1 MKIIFMGTPE
11 FSVPILK
18 ALNEKY
24 EVCLVVSQPNR
35 VKKKGVLLDTP
46 VAACAKEL
54 NLELFQPTA
63 IKDDYQKILDMNAD
77 VLVTAAYGQYVP
89 TKILNS
95 FKKCLNVHA
104 SLLPK
109 HRGGAPI
116 QRCLI
121 NGDSKTGVAIM
132 EMVKR
137 LDAFEYI
144 NNPYYQ
150 LIKGFNKKYKNCELK
165 YDYYDPFEGFVFD
178 DFIKYPNGKL
188 LPQIG
193 YFNKTFKYPAVY
205 EANHLWMSI
214 TPNEI
219 NTMKKDIDD
228 SFGNVLT
235 YGLGLGYFPFMVSL
249 KENVKSVTIIEK
261 NSQIIKLFKENILP
275 QFPNKDKI
283 KIINDDAFIFAQNI
297 KNKEYDFIFVDLW
310 HSILY

>member
-137 LDAFEYI
+137 LDAGKVYALKEYEI
-144 NNPYYQ
+144 LDDDNNTS
-150 LIKGFNKKYKNCELK
+150 LFNKLSIIGRDLLMDNIEDIYNDKNL
-165 YDYYDPFEGFVFD
+165 G
-178 DFIKYPNGKL
+178 I
-188 LPQIG
+188 PQ
-193 YFNKTFKYPAVY
+193 NDEEATF
-205 EANHLWMSI
+205 S
-214 TPNEI
+214 
-219 NTMKKDIDD
+219 
-228 SFGNVLT
+228 S
-235 YGLGLGYFPFMVSL
+235 
-249 KENVKSVTIIEK
+249 
-261 NSQIIKLFKENILP
+261 NILP
-275 QFPNKDKI
+275 SEEVISLNNKSKDI
-283 KIINDDAFIFAQNI
+283 VNLIRGLSYEPGAYLLINDI
-297 KNKEYDFIFVDLW
+297 KLKVFKAKAVDYDGNEPCGYVLSTKKQILLKTLDGAIELLEVLYPGKKILSGRDFSNGQKIFVEGN
-310 HSILY
+310 ILN

>member
-77 VLVTAAYGQYVP
+77 VLITAAYGQYVP

-132 EMVKR
+132 EMVKK
-137 LDAFEYI
+137 LDAGRVYAMKEYEI
-144 NNPYYQ
+144 LEDDNNTSLFDKLSVIGRDLLMDCIENIY
-150 LIKGFNKKYKNCELK
+150 NDKNL
-165 YDYYDPFEGFVFD
+165 G
-178 DFIKYPNGKL
+178 I
-188 LPQIG
+188 PQ
-193 YFNKTFKYPAVY
+193 NDEEATF
-205 EANHLWMSI
+205 S
-214 TPNEI
+214 
-219 NTMKKDIDD
+219 
-228 SFGNVLT
+228 S
-235 YGLGLGYFPFMVSL
+235 
-249 KENVKSVTIIEK
+249 
-261 NSQIIKLFKENILP
+261 NILP
-275 QFPNKDKI
+275 SEEVISLNNKSKDI
-283 KIINDDAFIFAQNI
+283 VNLIRGLSYEPGAYLLINDI
-297 KNKEYDFIFVDLW
+297 KLKVFKAKAVAYAGNEPCGYVLSTKKQILLKTLDGAIELLEVLYPGKKILSGRDFSNGQKIFVEGN
-310 HSILY
+310 ILN

>member
-1 MKIIFMGTPE
+1 MRIVFMGTPD

-24 EVCLVVSQPNR
+24 EIALVVSQPNR

-63 IKDDYQKILDMNAD
+63 IKEDYQKILDMNAD

-137 LDAFEYI
+137 LDAGKVYAMKEYEI
-144 NNPYYQ
+144 LEDDNNTS
-150 LIKGFNKKYKNCELK
+150 LFNKLSIIGRDLLIDSIEDIYNDKNLGI
-165 YDYYDPFEGFVFD
+165 PQND
-178 DFIKYPNGKL
+178 DEATFSSNI
-188 LPQIG
+188 LPSEEVISLN
-193 YFNKTFKYPAVY
+193 NK
-205 EANHLWMSI
+205 S
-214 TPNEI
+214 
-219 NTMKKDIDD
+219 KDIVNLIRGLSYEPGAYLLINDIKLKVFKARSVEYNGD
-228 SFGNVLT
+228 EPCGYVLSTKKQILLKTLDGAIELLEVLYPGKKILSGKDFSNGQKIFVEGNVL
-235 YGLGLGYFPFMVSL
+235 
-249 KENVKSVTIIEK
+249 N
-261 NSQIIKLFKENILP
+261 
-275 QFPNKDKI
+275 
-283 KIINDDAFIFAQNI
+283 
-297 KNKEYDFIFVDLW
+297 
-310 HSILY
+310 

>member
-137 LDAFEYI
+137 LDAGKVYALKEYEI
-144 NNPYYQ
+144 LDDDNNTS
-150 LIKGFNKKYKNCELK
+150 LFNKLSIIGRDLLIDSIEDIYNDKNL
-165 YDYYDPFEGFVFD
+165 G
-178 DFIKYPNGKL
+178 I
-188 LPQIG
+188 PQ
-193 YFNKTFKYPAVY
+193 NDEEATF
-205 EANHLWMSI
+205 S
-214 TPNEI
+214 
-219 NTMKKDIDD
+219 
-228 SFGNVLT
+228 S
-235 YGLGLGYFPFMVSL
+235 
-249 KENVKSVTIIEK
+249 
-261 NSQIIKLFKENILP
+261 NILP
-275 QFPNKDKI
+275 SEEVISLNNKSKDI
-283 KIINDDAFIFAQNI
+283 VNLIRGLSYEPGAYLLINDI
-297 KNKEYDFIFVDLW
+297 KLKVFKAKAVAYAGNEPCGYVLSTKKQILLKTLDGAIELLEVLYPGKKILSGRDFSNGQKIFVEGN
-310 HSILY
+310 ILN

>member
-1 MKIIFMGTPE
+1 MRIVFMGTPD

-24 EVCLVVSQPNR
+24 EIALVVSQPNR

-132 EMVKR
+132 EMVKK
-137 LDAFEYI
+137 LDAGRVYAMKEYEILEDDNNTSLFDKLSIIGRDLLIESIEDIYNDI
-144 NNPYYQ
+144 NLGIPQNDDEATFSSNILPSEEVIS
-150 LIKGFNKKYKNCELK
+150 LNNK
-165 YDYYDPFEGFVFD
+165 
-178 DFIKYPNGKL
+178 
-188 LPQIG
+188 
-193 YFNKTFKYPAVY
+193 
-205 EANHLWMSI
+205 S
-214 TPNEI
+214 
-219 NTMKKDIDD
+219 KDIVNLIRGLSYEPGAYLLINDIKLKVFKAKAVD
-228 SFGNVLT
+228 YDGNEPCGYVLSTKKQILLKTLDGAIELLEVLYPGKKILSGRDFSNGQKIFVEGNVL
-235 YGLGLGYFPFMVSL
+235 
-249 KENVKSVTIIEK
+249 I
-261 NSQIIKLFKENILP
+261 
-275 QFPNKDKI
+275 
-283 KIINDDAFIFAQNI
+283 
-297 KNKEYDFIFVDLW
+297 
-310 HSILY
+310 

>member
-1 MKIIFMGTPE
+1 MRIVFMGTPD

-132 EMVKR
+132 EMVKK
-137 LDAFEYI
+137 LDAGRVYAMKEYEILEDDNNTLLFDKLSIIGRDLLIESIEDIYNDI
-144 NNPYYQ
+144 NLGIPQNDDEATFSSNILPSEEVIS
-150 LIKGFNKKYKNCELK
+150 LNNK
-165 YDYYDPFEGFVFD
+165 
-178 DFIKYPNGKL
+178 
-188 LPQIG
+188 
-193 YFNKTFKYPAVY
+193 
-205 EANHLWMSI
+205 S
-214 TPNEI
+214 
-219 NTMKKDIDD
+219 KDIVNLIRGLSYEPGAYLLINDIKLKVFKAKAVD
-228 SFGNVLT
+228 YDGNEPCGYVLSTKKQILLKTLDGAIELLEVLYPGKKILSGRDFSNGQKIFVEGNVL
-235 YGLGLGYFPFMVSL
+235 
-249 KENVKSVTIIEK
+249 I
-261 NSQIIKLFKENILP
+261 
-275 QFPNKDKI
+275 
-283 KIINDDAFIFAQNI
+283 
-297 KNKEYDFIFVDLW
+297 
-310 HSILY
+310 